1 MLSGTYCA
9 WECPPT
15 KHPTTSHVWKTRGC
29 QCSFRLLMIGSV
41 SPETYWAS
49 YKYGIIKFWYIV
61 ASSWIFLY
69 KLKRQCFKTLQMFSQ
84 YCHFLISLEYE
95 MQESSWN
102 LSLDIRSHC
111 SLGSWVNFIGMFTY
125 LNVCILRSMGTLLV
139 TRHWR
144 MGPQT
149 SSQHAVPLLWGD
161 EQGDTRLHSDKNM
174 EIDSVTG
181 TIVYME

>member
-1 MLSGTYCA
+1 MG
-9 WECPPT
+9 
-15 KHPTTSHVWKTRGC
+15 G
-29 QCSFRLLMIGSV
+29 V
-41 SPETYWAS
+41 SPKTCWAS
-49 YKYGIIKFWYIV
+49 CKYGIIKFWYPV

-69 KLKRQCFKTLQMFSQ
+69 EFKRQCFKKFQMLSQ
-84 YCHFLISLEYE
+84 YCHFIISLEYE

-111 SLGSWVNFIGMFTY
+111 SLGSWVNFIRIFTY

-139 TRHWR
+139 TRLWR

-149 SSQHAVPLLWGD
+149 PSQLAVPLLWGD

-181 TIVYME
+181 TIVYTE